1 VSREKKWKGGKVERW
16 KGGKVERWKG
26 DEVKSPMGRNILA
39 WGVNPRVRSAPPTSP
54 GRAT

>member
-39 WGVNPRVRSAPPTSP
+39 WGVNPRVRSAPHPSP